1 VPARLSGRSKPRRR
15 ASRSS
20 LIRAAFVDGA
30 STAQSPV
37 KPKPPL
43 VRVAFVH
50 GRRHRSAT
58 DPSHTAALRSFA
70 PLAASTRARA
80 PALLSRHAAAPPR
93 PRSSAP
99 PSCTAPAT
107 LSRRSKPRRRSSA
120 SPLCTGASTAQP
132 LTQGTP
138 PLFAHPRRLLLRLVH
153 GSQRCS
159 AAGPRAPPHLRV
171 LAYPPRAW

>member
-107 LSRRSKPRRRSSA
+107 LS
-120 SPLCTGASTAQP
+120 QP